1 LRRAPRN
8 LGADM
13 GDLTLRKFVWLLI
26 AVIVVVG
33 AWSAGWLW
41 AAGEVRGQVQLLAQG
56 DGEATPK
63 FQCES
68 FNVSGFPF
76 RFDLDCT
83 NGTLVDRD
91 LTATFTGLRA
101 SVMAY
106 NPTHLLFSAKGPFAY
121 ADAFS
126 GSQRRLDFTKLDGS
140 LRLTSADPVRSLGGE
155 GWRIARF
162 SVESDDLAVT
172 DTVAGDIVEAS
183 ASHIEAHLVDMPDLF
198 DTAAGTA
205 ALASYVAATEL
216 TLPGLQITKA
226 DLTLDTQ
233 LTGLPADIRDFG
245 SPDAVRNWQSAGG
258 QLTLVKLAGAQADP
272 VESFDIAGNLR
283 LSGGGYVEGQ
293 IDYTTK
299 AVLDR
304 LSPVLPPVQLAMFK
318 GAPQADG
325 SFRNTVTVAD
335 GQVKLLTFVF
345 AQLPPLF

>member
-1 LRRAPRN
+1 
-8 LGADM
+8 M
-13 GDLTLRKFVWLLI
+13 GDLILRKFVWLVI
-26 AVIVVVG
+26 AVVIVVG

-41 AAGEVRGQVQLLAQG
+41 AAGEVRNQVQLLAEA
-56 DGEATPK
+56 DGETAPK

-83 NGTLVDRD
+83 NATLIDQD

-106 NPTHLLFSAKGPFAY
+106 NPTHLLFSAKGPFSY

-140 LRLTSADPVRSLGGE
+140 LRLTSQDPIKSLGGE

-162 SVESDDLAVT
+162 SVEGDDLSIT
-172 DTVAGDIVEAS
+172 DTVAGDIVEAG
-183 ASHIEAHLVDMPDLF
+183 AKHIEAHLIDMPDQL
-198 DTAAGTA
+198 DKAAGTS
-205 ALASYVAATEL
+205 ALANYVAANEL
-216 TLPGLQITKA
+216 TLPGLQIA
-226 DLTLDTQ
+226 GGNLTLETQ
-233 LTGLPADIRDFG
+233 VTGLPADIRDFG
-245 SPDAVRNWQSAGG
+245 NPDAIRNWQASGG
-258 QLTLVKLAGAQADP
+258 ALKIVKLAGTQATPD
-272 VESFDIAGNLR
+272 ESFDIAGDLR

-304 LSPVLPPVQLAMFK
+304 LSQMLPPVQLAMFK

-325 SFRNTVTVAD
+325 TFRNTLTIAD
-335 GQVKLLTFVF
+335 GQAKILTFVF